1 MRKKISLFLLL
12 SIISIFGSIREEVK
26 DRAHLY
32 TFVNSEIKEKQNQ
45 RKDKHI
51 LLNTS
56 NKNSNLISTVNR
68 DRKDDGNDDNTT
80 TYLINSNFSPIF
92 NFSLNRDKI
101 LKFYNENSLIYDI
114 LNRYKKRVLRI

>member
-101 LKFYNENSLIYDI
+101 LKFY
-114 LNRYKKRVLRI
+114 

>member
-114 LNRYKKRVLRI
+114 LNRYKKRFLRI